1 MSLVND
7 DRAVSLEQEVLKKR
21 KRKKLKKLKK
31 HQENLSLNATNIFIV
46 TPSVGAFTSCKPY
59 IIYVYIKGLQYT

>member
-1 MSLVND
+1 MSLIND
-7 DRAVSLEQEVLKKR
+7 DRAVSLEQEVLKKEKER
-21 KRKKLKKLKK
+21 NFEKVKK

-59 IIYVYIKGLQYT
+59 IIYVYIKGL